1 MRVLLFGNAGSG
13 KTLYAQHLARLHAL
27 AHLDLDTIVWETAKV
42 GILRPAA
49 AVRRDLNA
57 FLDAHSRW
65 VIEGCYSEAVEF
77 ISADCTELIFMN
89 PGEAVCLANC
99 QVRPWE
105 PHKFASKAAQDR
117 QLPLLL
123 EWVQGYYRRDDAWS
137 LARHERLFQAFDGPK
152 RELNTLPNLREDD
165 AH

>member
-1 MRVLLFGNAGSG
+1 MRVLLFGNAGAG

-42 GILRPAA
+42 GILRPAE
-49 AVRRDLNA
+49 AVMHDLSS

-77 ISADCTELIFMN
+77 ISADCTELVFMN
-89 PGEAVCLANC
+89 PGEAACLANC
-99 QVRPWE
+99 RARPWE
-105 PHKFASKAAQDR
+105 PHKFTSKAAQDR
-117 QLPLLL
+117 HLPLLL

-152 RELNTLPNLREDD
+152 RELNMLPNLREGD